1 MTLEGLLRAGRLSE
15 HDAAGD
21 EISRLL
27 ESAERALRDAGT
39 DGLGADSRL
48 GLAYQAIAQGAV
60 AALLANGYRAATRDP
75 AHHQLLIQSLLKT
88 GGIPAGRVQFLE
100 ALRAARDRSESSGVP
115 VSDAVAEEGIDAAR
129 ELIASVRDWILL
141 NRPDLV
147 SAAA

>member
-1 MTLEGLLRAGRLSE
+1 MTLESLLRAGRLSE

-27 ESAERALRDAGT
+27 DSAERALRDAGT

-48 GLAYQAIAQGAV
+48 GLAYRRSRKARSPRCSPTATEPRPAIPRTSSSSSSRSSRP
-60 AALLANGYRAATRDP
+60 AASPRAACSSWKRCAP
-75 AHHQLLIQSLLKT
+75 
-88 GGIPAGRVQFLE
+88 
-100 ALRAARDRSESSGVP
+100 RDRSESSGVP

-129 ELIASVRDWILL
+129 ELIASVRDWIPL